1 MDIPLSR
8 SDYFR
13 GVAKEAQ
20 IRTRN
25 RYFEQNPV
33 LTDKQ
38 AALIAR
44 MGLRR
49 FLYVGEGPI
58 RATYSQ
64 SGSFSDALFTVSG
77 DALWRVDIDGTL
89 TFVGNLGSPN
99 IQNSVSM
106 AATSNIGETPAY
118 LFVATGGAFMCYMEN
133 GYALGTISG
142 SPANGNQVRIGAI
155 YYQFTNAGVDAGAPA
170 GTAANPWLVAL
181 GGSDTAAWQN
191 FADAIMNSGVPGT
204 QYSTALVASTEV
216 IVQGNSTT
224 TVSVRATAVGI
235 AGNAVVTTETG
246 AGIAW
251 TAGTLT
257 GGGGPVWFQV
267 ATPDDVGIVSVGY
280 IASHVVCVPAQGQG
294 INGRFFWID
303 PGETTIDPLD
313 FATAERAPDPISEVV
328 VFGDQF
334 WLPGDGTTEVWYFT
348 GNEDSPVLRV
358 QGVVFDRGAWPGTA
372 VQVKESMIIVDSGG
386 AVFQITGASGGGP
399 KKISRPDVEQRI
411 REAIQYQATQV

>member
-33 LTDKQ
+33 LTEKQ

-49 FLYVGEGPI
+49 YLYVGAGPI
-58 RATYSQ
+58 RATYSCP
-64 SGSFSDALFTVSG
+64 GSFDDALFVASE
-77 DALWRVDIDGTL
+77 DNLYRVDTDGTV
-89 TFVGNLGSPN
+89 TFIGALGSPD
-99 IQNSVSM
+99 QRNSVSM

-142 SPANGNQVRIGAI
+142 SPANGNVVRIGSV
-155 YYQFTNAGVDAGAPA
+155 YYQFTNGSVDAGTPL
-170 GTAANPWLVAL
+170 GTLAFPWLVAL
-181 GGSDTAAWQN
+181 GTSDSEAWQN
-191 FADAIMNSGVPGT
+191 LADAIGNMGVPGT
-204 QYSTALVASTEV
+204 QYSTALTASTEV
-216 IVQGNSTT
+216 IVQSNSTT
-224 TVSVRATAVGI
+224 AVTVRATALGA

-267 ATPDDVGIVSVGY
+267 ATPDDVGIISVGY

-334 WLPGDGTTEVWYFT
+334 WLPGDNTTEVWYFT

-372 VQVKESMIIVDSGG
+372 VQVKESMIIVDNNGE
-386 AVFQITGASGGGP
+386 VFQLTGAGQP
-399 KKISRPDVEQRI
+399 KKISRPDVAERI
-411 REAIQYQATQV
+411 REAIQYQATQA

>member
-8 SDYFR
+8 SDYLR

-44 MGLRR
+44 MGLHRYI
-49 FLYVGEGPI
+49 YVGDGPM
-58 RATYSQ
+58 RATYSC
-64 SGSFSDALFTVSG
+64 SGSFSDALFTVSA
-77 DALWRVDIDGTL
+77 DQLWRVDTDGTKTL
-89 TFVGNLGSPN
+89 VGNLGSPN

-118 LFVATGGAFMCYMEN
+118 LFVATGGALMCYMEN

-142 SPANGNQVRIGAI
+142 SPANTNVVRIGAV
-155 YYQFTNAGVDAGAPA
+155 YYSFTNGSVNAGAPA

-181 GGSDTAAWQN
+181 GVSDTTAWQN
-191 FADAIMNSGVPGT
+191 LADAIGNTGVPGT

-216 IVQGNSTT
+216 TVQGNSTT
-224 TVSVRATAVGI
+224 TVTVRANAIGI
-235 AGNAVVTTETG
+235 AGNAIVTTETG

-267 ATPDDVGIVSVGY
+267 PTPDDVGIVSVGY

-334 WLPGDGTTEVWYFT
+334 WLPGDSTTEVWYFT

-372 VQVKESMIIVDSGG
+372 VQVKESMIIVDNNGE
-386 AVFQITGASGGGP
+386 VFQISGAGSP
-399 KKISRPDVEQRI
+399 KKISRPDVAERI
-411 REAIQYQATQV
+411 REAIQYQATQT

>member
-49 FLYVGEGPI
+49 YLYVGEGPI

-64 SGSFSDALFTVSG
+64 SGSFSDALFTASG
-77 DALWRVDIDGTL
+77 DALWRVDTDSTI
-89 TFVGNLGSPN
+89 TFIGNLGSPN
-99 IQNSVSM
+99 VQNSVSM

-118 LFVATGGAFMCYMEN
+118 LFVATGGALMCYMED

-142 SPANGNQVRIGAI
+142 SPANTNVVRIGAI
-155 YYQFTNAGVDAGAPA
+155 YYSFTNGSVDAGTPL
-170 GTAANPWLVAL
+170 GTVAFPWLVAL
-181 GGSDTAAWQN
+181 GTSDTDAWQN
-191 FADAIMNSGVPGT
+191 LADAIMNSGVPGT

-224 TVSVRATAVGI
+224 AVSIRATAVGI
-235 AGNAVVTTETG
+235 AGNGVVTTETG
-246 AGIAW
+246 AAMDW

-334 WLPGDGTTEVWYFT
+334 WLPGDNTTEVWYFT

-386 AVFQITGASGGGP
+386 GVFQVSGAGGP
-399 KKISRPDVEQRI
+399 KRISRPDVEERI

>member
-8 SDYFR
+8 SDYLR
-13 GVAKEAQ
+13 EVAKEAR

-33 LTDKQ
+33 LTGQ
-38 AALIAR
+38 NSASLAR

-49 FLYVGEGPI
+49 YLYVGAGPI
-58 RATYSQ
+58 RATYSC
-64 SGSFSDALFTVSG
+64 SGSFSDALFTVTA
-77 DALWRVDIDGTL
+77 DVLYRVDTDSTL
-89 TFVGNLGSPN
+89 TSVGNLGSPN
-99 IQNSVSM
+99 IQNAVSM

-118 LFVATGGAFMCYMEN
+118 LFVATGGALMCYMEN
-133 GYALGTISG
+133 GFALGTISG
-142 SPANGNQVRIGAI
+142 SPANTNQVRMGAT
-155 YYQFTNAGVDAGAPA
+155 YYAFTNGSVDAGAPA

-181 GGSDTAAWQN
+181 GTSDTEAWQN
-191 FADAIMNSGVPGT
+191 LADAVGNMGVPGT

-216 IVQGNSTT
+216 VAQGNSTT
-224 TVSVRATAVGI
+224 YLTVRATAIGVD
-235 AGNAVVTTETG
+235 GNTVVTTETG

-257 GGGGPVWFQV
+257 GGGGPVFFQV
-267 ATPDDVGIVSVGY
+267 PTPDDVGIVSVGY

-334 WLPGDGTTEVWYFT
+334 WLPGDTTTEVWYFT

-372 VQVKESMIIVDSGG
+372 VQVKESMIIVDNNGE
-386 AVFQITGASGGGP
+386 VFQISGAGGP
-399 KKISRPDVEQRI
+399 KKISRPDVAERI

>member
-13 GVAKEAQ
+13 GVAKEAR

-44 MGLRR
+44 MGLKRY
-49 FLYVGEGPI
+49 LYVGEGPV
-58 RATYSQ
+58 RATYSCP
-64 SGSFSDALFTVSG
+64 GSFSDALFTVSG
-77 DALWRVDIDGTL
+77 DSLYRVDVDSTI
-89 TFVGNLGSPN
+89 TFIGNLGSPD

-118 LFVATGGAFMCYMEN
+118 LFVATGGAFMCYMED

-142 SPANGNQVRIGAI
+142 SPANTDVVRVDAM
-155 YYQFTNAGVDAGAPA
+155 YYSFTNGSVNAGAPA
-170 GTAANPWLVAL
+170 GTLANPWLVAL
-181 GGSDTAAWQN
+181 GTSDTEAWQN
-191 FADAIMNSGVPGT
+191 LADAFGNLGVPGT
-204 QYSTALVASTEV
+204 QYSTALVANPAI
-216 IVQGNSTT
+216 IVQSNDGVS
-224 TVSVRATAVGI
+224 VSVRATAGGL
-235 AGNAVVTTETG
+235 AGNGVVTTETG

-257 GGGGPVWFQV
+257 GGGGPVFFQV

-334 WLPGDGTTEVWYFT
+334 WLPGDNTTEVWYFT

-372 VQVKESMIIVDSGG
+372 VQVKESMIIVDSNGE
-386 AVFQITGASGGGP
+386 VFQISGAGQP
-399 KKISRPDVEQRI
+399 KKISRPDVAERI
-411 REAIQYQATQV
+411 REAIQYQAALT

>member
-13 GVAKEAQ
+13 GVAKEAR

-33 LTDKQ
+33 LADPKQ
-38 AALIAR
+38 AALLAR

-49 FLYVGEGPI
+49 YKYVGSGPI
-58 RATYSQ
+58 RATYSCP
-64 SGSFSDALFTVSG
+64 GSFSDALFTVS
-77 DALWRVDIDGTL
+77 DDSLYRVDTNGTV
-89 TFVGNLGSPN
+89 TFIGFLGSPN
-99 IQNSVSM
+99 INNSVSM

-118 LFVATGGAFMCYMEN
+118 LFVATGGAFLCYMEN
-133 GYALGTISG
+133 GYAIGTISG
-142 SPANGNQVRIGAI
+142 SPANGNQVRIGTV
-155 YYQFTNAGVDAGAPA
+155 YYQFTNGSVNAGAPA

-181 GGSDTAAWQN
+181 GVSDAQAWQN
-191 FADAIMNSGVPGT
+191 LADAIGNTGVPGT
-204 QYSTALVASTEV
+204 QYSTALTASTEV

-224 TVSVRATAVGI
+224 YVTVRATAVGV

-257 GGGGPVWFQV
+257 GGGGPSLFQV
-267 ATPDDVGIVSVGY
+267 PTPDDVGIISVGY

-334 WLPGDGTTEVWYFT
+334 WLPGDNTTEVWYFT
-348 GNEDSPVLRV
+348 GNKDSPVLRV

-372 VQVKESMIIVDSGG
+372 VQVKESMIIVDNIGG
-386 AVFQITGASGGGP
+386 VFQISGAGGP
-399 KKISRPDVEQRI
+399 KRISRPDVEERI
-411 REAIQYQATQV
+411 REAIQYQANNT

>member
-13 GVAKEAQ
+13 GVAKEAR

-25 RYFEQNPV
+25 LYFEQNPV

-38 AALIAR
+38 AALLAR
-44 MGLRR
+44 MGLKRYI
-49 FLYVGEGPI
+49 YVGEGPI
-58 RATYSQ
+58 RADYSCP
-64 SGSFSDALFTVSG
+64 GSFDDALFVASG
-77 DALWRVDIDGTL
+77 DALWRVDTDSTV
-89 TFVGNLGSPN
+89 TFIGNLGSPN

-106 AATSNIGETPAY
+106 AATSTIGETPAY
-118 LFVATGGAFMCYMEN
+118 LFVATGGALMCYMEN

-142 SPANGNQVRIGAI
+142 SPANTNVVRIGSI
-155 YYQFTNAGVDAGAPA
+155 YYSFTNGSVDAGTPD
-170 GTAANPWLVAL
+170 GTVANPWLVAL
-181 GGSDTAAWQN
+181 GTSDTDAWQN
-191 FADAIMNSGVPGT
+191 LADAIMNSGVPGT

-224 TVSVRATAVGI
+224 TVTVRATAVGA

-257 GGGGPVWFQV
+257 GGGGPVWFQIP
-267 ATPDDVGIVSVGY
+267 TPDDVGIVSVGY
-280 IASHVVCVPAQGQG
+280 IASHVVAVPAQGQG

-303 PGETTIDPLD
+303 PGETVIDPLD

-328 VFGDQF
+328 VFGDNF
-334 WLPGDGTTEVWYFT
+334 WLPGDVTTEVWRFT
-348 GNEDSPVLRV
+348 GNEDSPVLRT
-358 QGVVFDRGAWPGTA
+358 QGVIFDRGAWPGTA
-372 VQVKESMIIVDSGG
+372 IQVKESMIIVENTTGG
-386 AVFQITGASGGGP
+386 VFQISGAGGL
-399 KKISRPDVEQRI
+399 KRISRPDIEERI
-411 REAIQYQATQV
+411 REAIQ